1 MESVSD
7 FIELLRRVGDRLLD
21 WIALGADDHVVELGA
36 ATGRFSERI
45 LARLGPGGTLTV
57 VDNDPR
63 FVSSLEKFAARDP
76 RVRAVALDPNLES
89 APPMQADVV
98 IIRNFAHRVERRDL
112 LYPLAR
118 ASLRPGGRL
127 VVVDFR
133 AARTNPGPP
142 LPDRIPEPYA
152 RAAWARPAPDVLN
165 YSYRDYGNRA
175 GFMRMFEAMGRCN
188 MRGSVSLNVAVC
200 EHHPEIIRLCA
211 DAGWEFYSHGTYN
224 TRYLMGMT
232 EAQERAVIQDSID
245 TIRKHTG
252 QKLDGWLAPALTY
265 TDHTLDLVAEMG
277 LTYVCDLFHDD
288 QPGPVKVKQGRLT
301 SVPYSLEMND
311 VIVYNVN
318 LVSPRRYADIL
329 KRQFDRLYAEG
340 EHSGT
345 VMCIPLHP
353 YLVGQPYRMAAFEE
367 ALAYITGHEGV
378 WLATGR
384 EIAQHFND
392 NYYDAFAAAAQ
403 PVGDAA

>member
-1 MESVSD
+1 MTMRD
-7 FIELLRRVGDRLLD
+7 PGLYDYLPYDQRPQIR
-21 WIALGADDHVVELGA
+21 W
-36 ATGRFSERI
+36 
-45 LARLGPGGTLTV
+45 PGGARV
-57 VDNDPR
+57 AFWVAPNIEFYEIDP
-63 FVSSLEKFAARDP
+63 P
-76 RVRAVALDPNLES
+76 R
-89 APPMQADVV
+89 
-98 IIRNFAHRVERRDL
+98 
-112 LYPLAR
+112 
-118 ASLRPGGRL
+118 
-127 VVVDFR
+127 
-133 AARTNPGPP
+133 NP
-142 LPDRIPEPYA
+142 A
-152 RAAWARPAPDVLN
+152 RAAWARPTPDVLN
-165 YSYRDYGNRA
+165 YAYRDYGNRA

-200 EHHPEIIRLCA
+200 EHHPEVIKACA

-265 TDHTLDLVAEMG
+265 TDNTLDLVAEMG

-384 EIAQHFND
+384 EIAQHFNAH
-392 NYYDAFAAAAQ
+392 YYDAFAAAAQ
-403 PVGDAA
+403 PVGEAP